1 MSLKKLDKAFLK
13 LEKTQKEL
21 SATDE
26 FNIELMEQFNK
37 SMKDVTNALDEY
49 YNKPSL
55 IKRAFRL
62 LF

>member
-1 MSLKKLDKAFLK
+1 MRKLDKAFQK
-13 LEKTQKEL
+13 LDQAQKEL

-55 IKRAFRL
+55 IKRAFRA